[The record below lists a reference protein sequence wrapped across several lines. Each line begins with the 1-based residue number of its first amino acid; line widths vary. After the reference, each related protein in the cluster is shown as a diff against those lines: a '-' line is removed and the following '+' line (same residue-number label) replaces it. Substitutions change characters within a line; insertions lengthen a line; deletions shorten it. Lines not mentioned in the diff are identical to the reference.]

1 MMKKLIAAAGSA
13 ALFAL
18 LPGCTHTRV
27 PSQSVSPEER
37 AWEEIIRDNYPGYTP
52 PPTTSRSFQGHT
64 EERASARIRTPLK
77 PADDPAEVKNS
88 EAKPAEAKGD
98 APAADAEAKPAEAK
112 SDAPAAD
119 AEAKPAEA
127 KSDAPAAEAKPAEAK
142 GDAPAAAEAKPA
154 EAKSDAP
161 AAEAKPAEAK
171 SDAPAAE
178 AKPADAKPVDAK
190 PETAANGNP
199 APPDPTNST
208 VYEVKAGD
216 TLGSISRK
224 AYGDARYSN
233 IIFKANAD
241 ILKNP
246 DKLTPGAKLIIPKL

>member
-112 SDAPAAD
+112 SDAPAA

-127 KSDAPAAEAKPAEAK
+127 KPA
-142 GDAPAAAEAKPA
+142 
-154 EAKSDAP
+154 
-161 AAEAKPAEAK
+161 
-171 SDAPAAE
+171 
-178 AKPADAKPVDAK
+178 DAK

>member
-98 APAADAEAKPAEAK
+98 APAADAEANPAEAK

-119 AEAKPAEA
+119 
-127 KSDAPAAEAKPAEAK
+127 
-142 GDAPAAAEAKPA
+142 
-154 EAKSDAP
+154 
-161 AAEAKPAEAK
+161 AEAKPAEAK

>member
-112 SDAPAAD
+112 SDAPTAD
-119 AEAKPAEA
+119 AEAKP
-127 KSDAPAAEAKPAEAK
+127 KSA
-142 GDAPAAAEAKPA
+142 
-154 EAKSDAP
+154 
-161 AAEAKPAEAK
+161 
-171 SDAPAAE
+171 
-178 AKPADAKPVDAK
+178 
-190 PETAANGNP
+190 
-199 APPDPTNST
+199 
-208 VYEVKAGD
+208 
-216 TLGSISRK
+216 SR
-224 AYGDARYSN
+224 ALVSA
-233 IIFKANAD
+233 
-241 ILKNP
+241 
-246 DKLTPGAKLIIPKL
+246 

>member
-98 APAADAEAKPAEAK
+98 APAA
-112 SDAPAAD
+112 
-119 AEAKPAEA
+119 
-127 KSDAPAAEAKPAEAK
+127 
-142 GDAPAAAEAKPA
+142 AEAKPA

-171 SDAPAAE
+171 SDAPADE

-208 VYEVKAGD
+208 VYEVKSGD